1 MAVRARLRKLRMS
14 PRKVRVVADQ
24 VRGKS
29 VQKAV
34 DLLTFCCRQASRPLL
49 KLVKSAV
56 ANAEQKGGMDLD
68 NLYIKEL
75 MVDQGPTMRR
85 WMPRARGMATQILK
99 RTSKVSVTLEER

>member
-1 MAVRARLRKLRMS
+1 MAARARLRMLRMA
-14 PRKVRVVADQ
+14 PRKVRAVADQ
-24 VRGKS
+24 VRGKN
-29 VQKAV
+29 VQQAV
-34 DLLTFCCRQASRPLL
+34 DLLTFCPRGAARPLL

-56 ANAEQKGGMDLD
+56 ANAEQKGGMDVD

>member
-1 MAVRARLRKLRMS
+1 MAARARLRMLRMS
-14 PRKVRVVADQ
+14 PRKVRAVADQ
-24 VRGKS
+24 VRGKN
-29 VQKAV
+29 VQQAV
-34 DLLTFCCRQASRPLL
+34 DLLTFCPRGAARPLL

-56 ANAEQKGGMDLD
+56 ANAEQKGGMDVD